1 MAQTKTQFGYRSA
14 PRSGSGGREAAEH
27 AVVVVGAGPV
37 GLSLAID
44 LAQRGQSVVLLDD
57 ADRIGEGSR
66 AICFSKRSLEFW
78 DRLGIGQRM
87 VDKGVVWSV
96 GKIFHGDSQLYQF
109 NLLPEEGHKRPA
121 FINLQQ
127 FYAEAYLVDRVEE
140 LPAIDLRWRNKVIG
154 LEQRNDHVR
163 ADDRDAGWP
172 LSAARRLSSSP
183 ATAPVRRCGRWS
195 GAEFA
200 GQVFEDQFL
209 IADVKMTAE
218 FPTERWF
225 WFDPPFHA
233 GRSALLH
240 KQPDDIWR
248 IDLQLSR
255 YADPAF
261 EKQPENVRPR
271 IARMLGHDKF
281 DFEWIS
287 LYKFQC
293 RRMDRFI
300 HGRVIFAGD
309 AAHQVSPFGARGA
322 NSGLEDAENIAWK
335 LDRVLRGTSPE
346 ALLES
351 YHTERS
357 AAADENIREST
368 RSTDFMAPASHQEA
382 RLRKAV
388 LSLAKETEFGKR
400 MVNGGRLSVPS
411 IYDTPLST
419 ADGDAWRGGPRPGAS
434 MPDAPIAAPIW
445 PADVPDRSF
454 HRRGNAVHAAGVRQ
468 WRGDRCARG
477 RWPIRIGGEG
487 GFADRQGTGWR
498 ALRRRTRH
506 RLSAAA
512 RRLCRRALP
521 APDAGRRSTPRW
533 RAPPAELRFCH
544 DAVHQLEFCQA
555 GRCLPRHRRGASRVE
570 RDAKRRPRCR
580 AGAGARQSYRR
591 HRGAAMKPSRS
602 PSGGCSM
609 PASSSNS
616 SNNRIHGLERR
627 KGLN

>member
-1 MAQTKTQFGYRSA
+1 MAQTKTQFGYRRH
-14 PRSGSGGREAAEH
+14 PDQDRPGSNLAEH

-96 GKIFHGDSQLYQF
+96 GKIFHGEQQLYQF

-127 FYAEAYLVDRVEE
+127 FYAEAYLVDRVDE
-140 LPAIDLRWRNKVIG
+140 LPAIDLRWRNKVTA
-154 LEQRNDHVR
+154 LEARNDHVLLTVETPDGPYR
-163 ADDRDAGWP
+163 I
-172 LSAARRLSSSP
+172 SARFVIACDGAKSALRRM
-183 ATAPVRRCGRWS
+183 V

-209 IADVKMTAE
+209 IADVKMTAA

-255 YADPAF
+255 FADPAV
-261 EKQPENVRPR
+261 EKLPENVRPR

-293 RRMDRFI
+293 RRMNKFI

-322 NSGLEDAENIAWK
+322 NSGLEDAENLAWK
-335 LDRVLRGTSPE
+335 LVCVLQGTSPE
-346 ALLES
+346 TLLES
-351 YHTERS
+351 YHIERS

-368 RSTDFMAPASHQEA
+368 RATDFMAPNSHQEA

-400 MVNGGRLSVPS
+400 MVNGGRLSTPS
-411 IYDTPLST
+411 VYATPLST
-419 ADGDAWRGGPRPGAS
+419 ADRDTWRGGPGPGTSMVDAPVADARGEQIFLTDAFVKAGMHFTLLEFGNGAS
-434 MPDAPIAAPIW
+434 PERPEGVAA
-445 PADVPDRSF
+445 
-454 HRRGNAVHAAGVRQ
+454 
-468 WRGDRCARG
+468 
-477 RWPIRIGGEG
+477 IRIGGNEG
-487 GFADRQGTGWR
+487 LVDSAG
-498 ALRRRTRH
+498 L
-506 RLSAAA
+506 AAA
-512 RRLCRRALP
+512 RYDAEPGTAYLIRPDGYVAARFRHPTRSMLDAALARA
-521 APDAGRRSTPRW
+521 AGI
-533 RAPPAELRFCH
+533 
-544 DAVHQLEFCQA
+544 
-555 GRCLPRHRRGASRVE
+555 
-570 RDAKRRPRCR
+570 
-580 AGAGARQSYRR
+580 
-591 HRGAAMKPSRS
+591 
-602 PSGGCSM
+602 
-609 PASSSNS
+609 N
-616 SNNRIHGLERR
+616 
-627 KGLN
+627 

>member
-1 MAQTKTQFGYRSA
+1 MVQTKTQFGYHRHPDQDRA
-14 PRSGSGGREAAEH
+14 GADVAEH
-27 AVVVVGAGPV
+27 PIVVVGAGPV

-96 GKIFHGDSQLYQF
+96 GRIFHGDKQLYQF

-127 FYAEAYLVDRVEE
+127 FYAEAYLVDRVGE
-140 LPAIDLRWRNKVIG
+140 LSTIDLRWRNKVVG
-154 LEQRNDHVR
+154 LEQRNDHVLLTIETPDGPYR
-163 ADDRDAGWP
+163 LHADFVVACDG
-172 LSAARRLSSSP
+172 ARSSLRQM
-183 ATAPVRRCGRWS
+183 V

-209 IADVKMTAE
+209 IADVKMTAA

-248 IDLQLSR
+248 IDLQLHPD
-255 YADPAF
+255 ADPVA
-261 EKQPENVRPR
+261 EKRPENVRPR

-293 RRMDRFI
+293 RRMDRFL

-335 LDRVLRGTSPE
+335 LDRVLRGSSPE

-368 RSTDFMAPASHQEA
+368 RSTDFMAPVSQQEA

-411 IYDTPLST
+411 TYDTPLST
-419 ADGDAWRGGPRPGAS
+419 ADCDPWRGGPPPGAS
-434 MPDAPIAAPIW
+434 MPDAPIAAANGQPMFLTEAFIK
-445 PADVPDRSF
+445 AGTRF
-454 HRRGNAVHAAGVRQ
+454 TLLEFGNGAAIDTPQGMK
-468 WRGDRCARG
+468 A
-477 RWPIRIGGEG
+477 IRIGGDD
-487 GFADRQGTGWR
+487 GFAD
-498 ALRRRTRH
+498 
-506 RLSAAA
+506 
-512 RRLCRRALP
+512 
-521 APDAGRRSTPRW
+521 
-533 RAPPAELRFCH
+533 
-544 DAVHQLEFCQA
+544 
-555 GRCLPRHRRGASRVE
+555 
-570 RDAKRRPRCR
+570 AK
-580 AGAGARQSYRR
+580 GLAGARYDAEPGTAYLLRPDGYVAARFR
-591 HRGAAMKPSRS
+591 HPTRPALDAALKRAAGLVRGLS
-602 PSGGCSM
+602 
-609 PASSSNS
+609 
-616 SNNRIHGLERR
+616 
-627 KGLN
+627 

>member
-1 MAQTKTQFGYRSA
+1 MAQTKTQFGYRRHPDQDRTGA
-14 PRSGSGGREAAEH
+14 NPAEH

-37 GLSLAID
+37 GLSLAIA

-109 NLLPEEGHKRPA
+109 NLLPEQGHKRPA

-127 FYAEAYLVDRVEE
+127 FYAEAYLVDRVDE
-140 LPAIDLRWRNKVIG
+140 LPTIDLRWRNKVTG
-154 LEQRNDHVR
+154 LEQRNDHALLTIQTPDGPYR
-163 ADDRDAGWP
+163 
-172 LSAARRLSSSP
+172 LSARFAIACDGARSSLRQM
-183 ATAPVRRCGRWS
+183 V

-248 IDLQLSR
+248 IDLQLNR
-255 YADPAF
+255 HADPAV
-261 EKQPENVRPR
+261 EKLPENVRPR

-293 RRMDRFI
+293 RRMDKFI
-300 HGRVIFAGD
+300 HDRVIFAGD

-322 NSGLEDAENIAWK
+322 NSGLEDAENLAWK
-335 LDRVLRGTSPE
+335 LDRVLRGKSPE

-351 YHTERS
+351 YHIERS

-368 RSTDFMAPASHQEA
+368 RSTDFMAPNSHQEA

-388 LSLAKETEFGKR
+388 LALARETEFGKR
-400 MVNGGRLSVPS
+400 MVNAGRLSTPS
-411 IYDTPLST
+411 SYTTPLST
-419 ADGDAWRGGPRPGAS
+419 PDRDAWRGGPRPGAS
-434 MPDAPIAAPIW
+434 MADAPIAAQGGEPMFLTE
-445 PADVPDRSF
+445 AFV
-454 HRRGNAVHAAGVRQ
+454 AAGTRFTLLEF
-468 WRGDRCARG
+468 WRDPHWRRWRFGG
-477 RWPIRIGGEG
+477 PRWPCG
-487 GFADRQGTGWR
+487 R
-498 ALRRRTRH
+498 AL
-506 RLSAAA
+506 
-512 RRLCRRALP
+512 
-521 APDAGRRSTPRW
+521 
-533 RAPPAELRFCH
+533 
-544 DAVHQLEFCQA
+544 
-555 GRCLPRHRRGASRVE
+555 
-570 RDAKRRPRCR
+570 
-580 AGAGARQSYRR
+580 
-591 HRGAAMKPSRS
+591 
-602 PSGGCSM
+602 
-609 PASSSNS
+609 
-616 SNNRIHGLERR
+616 
-627 KGLN
+627 